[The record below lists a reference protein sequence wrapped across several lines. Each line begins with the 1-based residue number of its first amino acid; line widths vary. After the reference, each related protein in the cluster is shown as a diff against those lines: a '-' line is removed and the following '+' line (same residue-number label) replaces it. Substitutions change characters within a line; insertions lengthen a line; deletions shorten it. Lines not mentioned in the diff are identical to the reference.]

1 MSTETNNN
9 VITSCPAC
17 GAGNR
22 IPKARLA
29 DRPVCG
35 RCRQPMFSGRPVDL
49 NDASFQRMI
58 SGSLPVVVDFW
69 APWCG
74 PCRTMGPEF
83 ERAAAQLEPEFRLAR
98 VNTEEAQAAA
108 SQHGIRSIPTMV
120 VFRDGR
126 EVARHSGAVP
136 SSEIVRWAE
145 AAVSG

>member
-1 MSTETNNN
+1 MSTETNDN

-22 IPKARLA
+22 IPKTRLA

-35 RCRQPMFSGRPVDL
+35 RCRQPMFSGQPVDL
-49 NDASFQRMI
+49 TDASFEPMV

-83 ERAAAQLEPEFRLAR
+83 EKAAADLEPEFRLAR
-98 VNTEEAQAAA
+98 VNTEEAQAVAGR
-108 SQHGIRSIPTMV
+108 HGIRSIPTMI
-120 VFRDGR
+120 VFKDGR
-126 EVARHSGAVP
+126 ELARHSGAVP
-136 SSEIVRWAE
+136 AAEIVRWVNGVVA
-145 AAVSG
+145 